1 MPQHEVKAR
10 CFSIVNQFARFQNT
24 RRRRKGTDQYLVY
37 SPLKYKH
44 DSLYVLLRTFSMFPP
59 LEFLVHLVHTL
70 PLVCPPTR
78 FVYESVCIGNVPP
91 VINLSLRKKEKLF
104 TAAAITELSQLHRAD
119 VAAGGLRRPRLE
131 FRAACREARR
141 LLNHSNSLST
151 LLRRPSS

>member
-44 DSLYVLLRTFSMFPP
+44 DSLYVLLRTFSTFPP
-59 LEFLVHLVHTL
+59 LEFLVHLVHTF

-91 VINLSLRKKEKLF
+91 VIKQQVRIPDPLSS
-104 TAAAITELSQLHRAD
+104 AVQ
-119 VAAGGLRRPRLE
+119 
-131 FRAACREARR
+131 CARR
-141 LLNHSNSLST
+141 NLHTKRKHSVLLKHSFIATQSSLLHHHS
-151 LLRRPSS
+151 RIGFVGMHS